1 VGVQIAA
8 GIGIREQASVQRA
21 VSQALSRYSVG
32 VKKFDHF
39 GNFRVSM
46 VSEKVCVRENK
57 V

>member
-1 VGVQIAA
+1 MEVQIAA